1 MGYFERLWRELPDV
15 APEHFELRRA
25 FVISALDPRARV
37 IDVGCGAG
45 WFSGALAAAGF
56 SVVGVDVAEEPVR
69 RAGARYGVL
78 EFVVVGGEQL
88 PFAAGAFD
96 AAWLGEVLEHVQDG
110 LGLLAE
116 VARVL
121 GPGGR
126 LVLSTP
132 DHAWARRLWLG
143 VSRRAFEAHFE
154 PRADHVR
161 FFTRGSLAALLDA
174 GGFEQ
179 IEIRP
184 ARGVL
189 LATARAAR

>member
-25 FVISALDPRARV
+25 FLISALETRSRV

-45 WFSGALAAAGF
+45 WFSGALAAAGC
-56 SVVGVDVAEEPVR
+56 SVVGVDVAEEAVR
-69 RAGARYGVL
+69 RARARHGDL
-78 EFVVVGGEQL
+78 EFVVAGGEQL
-88 PFAAGAFD
+88 PFADGSFD

-110 LGLLAE
+110 PGLLAE
-116 VARVL
+116 VARVV

-126 LVLSTP
+126 LMLSTP

-154 PRADHVR
+154 PRSDHVR

-174 GGFEQ
+174 GGFVQ
-179 IEIRP
+179 IEIRR

>member
-1 MGYFERLWRELPDV
+1 MGYFERLWCELPDV
-15 APEHFELRRA
+15 APEHFERRRA
-25 FVISALDPRARV
+25 FLISALEPRSRV

-45 WFSGALAAAGF
+45 WFCDALAAAGF
-56 SVVGVDVAEEPVR
+56 SVVGVEVAEEPVR
-69 RAGARYGVL
+69 RARARYGDL
-78 EFVVVGGEQL
+78 EFLVVGGEEL

-96 AAWLGEVLEHVQDG
+96 AAWLGEVIEHVQDG

-116 VARVL
+116 VARVV

-154 PRADHVR
+154 PRSDHVR
-161 FFTRGSLAALLDA
+161 FFTRRSLTGLLNA

-179 IEIRP
+179 IEIRRT
-184 ARGVL
+184 RGVL

>member
-25 FVISALDPRARV
+25 FLISALEPCSRV

-45 WFSGALAAAGF
+45 WFCGALAAAGF
-56 SVVGVDVAEEPVR
+56 SVVGVEVAEEPVR
-69 RAGARYGVL
+69 RARARYGDL
-78 EFVVVGGEQL
+78 EFLVVGGEQL
-88 PFAAGAFD
+88 PFAAGGFD
-96 AAWLGEVLEHVQDG
+96 AAWLGEVIEHVQDG

-116 VARVL
+116 VARVV

-154 PRADHVR
+154 PRSDHLR
-161 FFTRGSLAALLDA
+161 FFTRGSLAGLLHA

-179 IEIRP
+179 IEIRR

>member
-1 MGYFERLWRELPDV
+1 MGYFERLWRGLPDS

-25 FVISALDPRARV
+25 FLISALEPGSRV

-56 SVVGVDVAEEPVR
+56 SVVGVEAAEEPVR
-69 RAGARYGVL
+69 RARARHGDL
-78 EFVVVGGEQL
+78 EFVVAGGEEL
-88 PFAAGAFD
+88 PFPAGAFD
-96 AAWLGEVLEHVQDG
+96 AAWMGEVIEHVQDG

-116 VARVL
+116 VARVV

-126 LVLSTP
+126 LVLSSP
-132 DHAWARRLWLG
+132 DHPWPRRLWLG
-143 VSRRAFEAHFE
+143 VSRRAFEEHFE
-154 PRADHVR
+154 PRSDHVR
-161 FFTRGSLAALLDA
+161 FFTRRTLAGLLCA

-179 IEIRP
+179 IEIRR
-184 ARGVL
+184 AQGVL

>member
-1 MGYFERLWRELPDV
+1 M
-15 APEHFELRRA
+15 
-25 FVISALDPRARV
+25 
-37 IDVGCGAG
+37 
-45 WFSGALAAAGF
+45 
-56 SVVGVDVAEEPVR
+56 
-69 RAGARYGVL
+69 
-78 EFVVVGGEQL
+78 VGGEEL

-96 AAWLGEVLEHVQDG
+96 AAWLGEVIEHVQDG

-116 VARVL
+116 VARVV

-154 PRADHVR
+154 PRSDHVR
-161 FFTRGSLAALLDA
+161 FFTRRSLTGLLNA

-179 IEIRP
+179 IEIRRT
-184 ARGVL
+184 RGVL

>member
-25 FVISALDPRARV
+25 FVISALEPPSRV
-37 IDVGCGAG
+37 IDVGCGSG

-69 RAGARYGVL
+69 RAAARHGDP
-78 EFVVVGGEQL
+78 EFVVVGGERL
-88 PFAAGAFD
+88 PFADGAFD

-116 VARVL
+116 VARVV

-132 DHAWARRLWLG
+132 DHAWALRLWLG

-154 PRADHVR
+154 PRSDHVR
-161 FFTRGSLAALLDA
+161 FFTRRSLVALLDA
-174 GGFEQ
+174 GGFEHV
-179 IEIRP
+179 EIRR

>member
-25 FVISALDPRARV
+25 FVISALEPPSRV
-37 IDVGCGAG
+37 IDVGCGTG

-69 RAGARYGVL
+69 RAAARHGDL
-78 EFVVVGGEQL
+78 EFVVVGGEQF

-116 VARVL
+116 VARVV

-132 DHAWARRLWLG
+132 DHGWALRLWLG
-143 VSRRAFEAHFE
+143 ISRRAFEAHFE
-154 PRADHVR
+154 PRSDHVR
-161 FFTRGSLAALLDA
+161 FFTRRSLAALLDA